1 MDNSATI
8 NTIIGIRINTLLA
21 KNGVK
26 QKELAKVLGV
36 NDNVISY
43 YCKGSRKPNIDQLN
57 KIADFFHT
65 SVDYLL
71 GRTNVISTD
80 TNIQMIC
87 EYTGL
92 SEEAVNNIADI
103 SKNYGA
109 GFDIIEHFLSSSK
122 VNEVADITEK
132 YNTIIGSSIKELE
145 YWIEEDDE
153 VNDEITDLEEDIE
166 LNIWILRKKLEELLF
181 ADNSLFKMFYN
192 NDEVEKGT

>member
-57 KIADFFHT
+57 IIADFFHT

-92 SEEAVNNIADI
+92 SEEAVDFINEVNSVSIGLKNNDSRTFDI
-103 SKNYGA
+103 S
-109 GFDIIEHFLSSSK
+109 
-122 VNEVADITEK
+122 
-132 YNTIIGSSIKELE
+132 TILEFILKATKKKE
-145 YWIEEDDE
+145 
-153 VNDEITDLEEDIE
+153 
-166 LNIWILRKKLEELLF
+166 R
-181 ADNSLFKMFYN
+181 
-192 NDEVEKGT
+192 

>member
-181 ADNSLFKMFYN
+181 ADNSLYKMFYN
-192 NDEVEKGT
+192 NDEVEKGK